1 MAVVPLNADLGVRV
15 LFTDGTNGLKHVDFY
30 EPNSVKETDIGSIDI
45 PPSRI

>member
-1 MAVVPLNADLGVRV
+1 MCVVPLNKDLGVRV

-30 EPNSVKETDIGSIDI
+30 EPDGLKETDTGSIDI